1 VLVLALAA
9 PAVLA
14 APSCDA
20 DGCTVE
26 VTLEATGAMAVA
38 QPDISAGT
46 PLVIQVANLANRT
59 VNVTLDETPLRITAG
74 AFSNATSERFSLT
87 HQGTYTLREDGGNGT
102 ATLAISAP
110 MLQPPAAGD
119 GDANLWAVLLPVL
132 VGLALITLATIVVR
146 HGAAQRHNK
155 LFAALYF
162 LSGLKSLSEGITPMA
177 DSFNASAS
185 LFPDSTAWALA
196 GAVCALVMT
205 PLLLIFVSSFPRP
218 TEWIVKHPKRGV
230 LAFVPSL
237 LIALLLFTSP
247 PASFARFAAAIG
259 FSVFSTFVTAA
270 ALILL
275 MKARAGSPDPVE
287 RKQAGYVIVGFL
299 PSFIATWVITTLY
312 VLVVYEAVDTA
323 TAQWLLDSV
332 VGILSPVFEL
342 VAASLVG
349 FAILKYQ
356 LLGVNPRFRLGVK
369 SALAGAMFI
378 GVFLATQFIENVL
391 LEGKV
396 FAFAGNYGFLLSG
409 ATGIVLF
416 KPIEKVSGRV
426 SDKLLPGAAAVA
438 AAASAGDPGAK
449 PAQQES
455 SAATLH
461 AEQIYHA
468 QCTYVLRDAHVTDRE
483 MALLRNLRSQL
494 GLSDEQARRIEQGVE
509 RLLKV
514 DAPQTG
520 HGPAEPGASSEAAQ
534 PPNMAPPGAEPP
546 AAASAPAEPGDPK

>member
-1 VLVLALAA
+1 
-9 PAVLA
+9 
-14 APSCDA
+14 
-20 DGCTVE
+20 
-26 VTLEATGAMAVA
+26 M
-38 QPDISAGT
+38 
-46 PLVIQVANLANRT
+46 
-59 VNVTLDETPLRITAG
+59 AG
-74 AFSNATSERFSLT
+74 AEIL
-87 HQGTYTLREDGGNGT
+87 
-102 ATLAISAP
+102 
-110 MLQPPAAGD
+110 
-119 GDANLWAVLLPVL
+119 AVLLPVI
-132 VGLALITLATIVVR
+132 VGLALITLATVVVR
-146 HGAAQRHNK
+146 HGGGHRHNK

-162 LSGLKSLSEGITPMA
+162 LSGIKSLSEGITPMA

-185 LFPDSTAWALA
+185 LFPDAAAWSLA
-196 GAVCALVMT
+196 GAVCALMMT

-230 LAFVPSL
+230 LAFVPSII
-237 LIALLLFTSP
+237 IALLLFTSP
-247 PASFARFAAAIG
+247 QASFERFAAAIG

-270 ALILL
+270 ALVLL
-275 MKARAGSPDPVE
+275 VKARAGSPDPVE

-312 VLVVYEAVDTA
+312 ILVVYGAVDTA

-369 SALAGAMFI
+369 SALAGGMFI
-378 GVFLATQFIENVL
+378 ALFILTQFVENVVL
-391 LEGKV
+391 QGKV
-396 FAFAGNYGFLLSG
+396 FAFAGDYGSFILSG

-426 SDKLLPGAAAVA
+426 SDRLLPGAAAVA
-438 AAASAGDPGAK
+438 AAASAGDTQAK
-449 PAQQES
+449 PATQDS

-468 QCTYVLRDAHVTDRE
+468 QCTYVLRDAHVTERE
-483 MALLRNLRSQL
+483 MALLRNLRTQL
-494 GLSDEQARRIEQGVE
+494 GLGEEQAQRIEQEVE

-520 HGPAEPGASSEAAQ
+520 HAASGPAATPGPEPERAVDPVGPA
-534 PPNMAPPGAEPP
+534 APPPPTDAPEP
-546 AAASAPAEPGDPK
+546 K